1 MRIQR
6 IFAATISAVLLS
18 GCLSGGEIADR
29 AVEHNIAVADAAN
42 KLVLLNVVRAS
53 LRHPVIY
60 TQLTGVSEQI
70 SGGPSASLSIPFG
83 PDAFNAYS
91 ADGAFGMSGYASIST
106 APLEDQEFYA
116 GVMTPLSL
124 GDIDYYLDA
133 GWPENLIWT
142 LTVEDFEASAALYA
156 EIVSASNALCA
167 RALGAIQCT
176 RLVSGA
182 APRMT
187 ADGATVFLDN
197 NPRDAQAFALF
208 QDFLMRL
215 ELLGL
220 SVEVVTAANELRLPS
235 SAQLLA
241 NAEQINNLVATGASV
256 RTEGREIVVT
266 VPYALPV
273 LRISGIARAGEDRV
287 VGLTAHTRSPDA
299 ILFYLGEVAGAGA
312 PIEVH
317 VGGGTNARFTPLFP
331 VHACDGGCDNTA
343 VDVDYDGR
351 NWAIDA
357 ENGGRAM
364 QVIAF
369 IHQVFGLHKRAYAPP
384 SSNAVTV
391 IN

>member
-1 MRIQR
+1 MHARRIL
-6 IFAATISAVLLS
+6 TVTLSALALS
-18 GCLSGGEIADR
+18 GCLSGADIAER
-29 AVEHNIAVADAAN
+29 AVEHNIAVADTAN

-70 SGGPSASLSIPFG
+70 SGGPSASISIPFG

-91 ADGAFGMSGYASIST
+91 ADGAFGASGYASIST

-133 GWPENLIWT
+133 GWPKNLIWT
-142 LTVEDFEASAALYA
+142 LTVENFTATRSLYA
-156 EIVSASNALCA
+156 QVIAASNAICA
-167 RALGAIQCT
+167 TSIGAIQCT
-176 RLVSGA
+176 RLVAGPQ
-182 APRMT
+182 PRMD
-187 ADGATVFLDN
+187 AAGETVLLDN
-197 NPRDAQAFALF
+197 NPRNAAEFALF

-215 ELLGL
+215 ELLDM
-220 SVEVVTAANELRLPS
+220 SVELVTATNELRLPAT
-235 SAQLLA
+235 AQLLA
-241 NAEQINNLVATGASV
+241 NAEQINNLLATGASV

-273 LRISGIARAGEDRV
+273 LRIGGIERAGEDRV

-299 ILFYLGEVAGAGA
+299 ILFYLGEVAGADQA
-312 PIEVH
+312 IEVH
-317 VGGGTNARFTPLFP
+317 VGGGTSARFVPLFP
-331 VHACDGGCDNTA
+331 VKSCAGGCGSSA
-343 VDVDYDGR
+343 VEVDYDGR
-351 NWAIDA
+351 SWAIDA
-357 ENGGRAM
+357 DEGGRAM
-364 QVIAF
+364 QVIAL

>member
-1 MRIQR
+1 MHAPRIL
-6 IFAATISAVLLS
+6 IAAISAMALS

-83 PDAFNAYS
+83 PDAFNAYDAS
-91 ADGAFGMSGYASIST
+91 GAFGASGYASIST

-142 LTVEDFEASAALYA
+142 LTVEDFEASSALYA
-156 EIVSASNALCA
+156 QILSASNAICA
-167 RALGAIQCT
+167 TALGAIQCT

-187 ADGATVFLDN
+187 ADGSTVFLDN
-197 NPRDAQAFALF
+197 NPRDAEDFALF

-220 SVEVVTAANELRLPS
+220 SVEVVTAANELRLPA

-241 NAEQINNLVATGASV
+241 NAEQINNLMATGASV

-299 ILFYLGEVAGAGA
+299 ILFYLGEVAGADT

-331 VHACDGGCDNTA
+331 VLACDGGCSNAA

-357 ENGGRAM
+357 DNGGRAM

-369 IHQVFGLHKRAYAPP
+369 IHQIFGLHKRAYAPP

>member
-1 MRIQR
+1 MSARHIL
-6 IFAATISAVLLS
+6 FAVLSALALP

-124 GDIDYYLDA
+124 ADIDYYLDA

-142 LTVEDFEASAALYA
+142 LTVENFEASAALYA
-156 EIVSASNALCA
+156 QVRAASDAVCA
-167 RALGAIQCT
+167 TSLGAIQCT
-176 RLVSGA
+176 RLISGA
-182 APRMT
+182 APRMD
-187 ADGATVFLDN
+187 AEGETVFLDN
-197 NPRDAQAFALF
+197 NPRDGAEFALF

-215 ELLGL
+215 ELLDL
-220 SVEVVTAANELRLPS
+220 SVEVVTATNELRLPS

-241 NAEQINNLVATGASV
+241 NAEQINNLMASGASV
-256 RTEGREIVVT
+256 RTVGREIVVT

-273 LRISGIARAGEDRV
+273 LRISGIARPGEDRV

-299 ILFYLGEVAGAGA
+299 ILFYLGEVAGADA

-317 VGGGTNARFTPLFP
+317 VGGGGNARFTPLFP
-331 VHACDGGCDNTA
+331 VLSCDSGCADAA

-357 ENGGRAM
+357 NEGGRAM